1 MPKSIKIILIAVGGL
16 VGLLALVAAALLLF
30 VDANAYKPRLEATA
44 SQALGMEVKVGGRLG
59 IRFSPGLSVALQDLH
74 VRNRGAEVVSAEQ
87 ARLGIALLPL
97 LRQQVRIQSIALQHP
112 RITVERDRAGQL
124 NLAGPA
130 AAGSDLPALA
140 PAQFSLAGATILY
153 RDRQSGYGFEARDCD
168 LVMHHLRLAGGTDRG
183 LLQNL
188 SFRAQLACGEI
199 RKDDFAITDLK
210 VSATGTKGVF
220 ELQPVTMQVFGAQG
234 TGTLQA
240 DFSGDVPRY
249 SVHYALPQFHVE
261 AFFKG
266 LSAEKVASGTMD
278 FTARLSLQGK
288 TTQAL
293 RQTLSGQIALRGGDL
308 VLHGRDLDAELSR
321 YESSQHF
328 NLVDVGAFFFA
339 GPLGLVVTKGYN
351 FASNLQGPGGSSEIR
366 TLVSD
371 WKVEHG
377 VAQAQ
382 DVALAT
388 KEHRLA
394 LQGGLDFA
402 TERFDDVTV
411 ALIDAKGCTKVRQK
425 ITGSFQKPV
434 VEKPS
439 FLTSL
444 TGPAMKLL
452 KKGIALLPGGECEV
466 FYSGSVAPPE

>member
-1 MPKSIKIILIAVGGL
+1 MSKSIKIILITVGGL
-16 VGLLALVAAALLLF
+16 VGLLLLAVAALLLF
-30 VDANAYKPRLEATA
+30 VDANAYKPRLEAAA
-44 SQALGMEVKVGGRLG
+44 SKALGMEVTVGGPLG
-59 IRFSPGLSVALQDLH
+59 IRFAPGLFVTLPDLH
-74 VRNRGAEVVSAEQ
+74 LRSRGAEVVSAEQ

-97 LRQQVRIQSIALQHP
+97 LRQEIRIGSIVLQRP
-112 RITVERDRAGQL
+112 RISIERDRAGQF
-124 NLAGPA
+124 NIARAEGAG
-130 AAGSDLPALA
+130 GDLPALA
-140 PAQFSLAGATILY
+140 LSTVTLAGGTFLY
-153 RDRQSGYGFEARDCD
+153 ADRQSGDRFEARDCD
-168 LVMHHLRLAGGTDRG
+168 LAMRNLRLAGGPARG
-183 LLQNL
+183 LLQDL

-210 VSATGTKGVF
+210 VSATGTQGVF
-220 ELQPVTMQVFGAQG
+220 DLQPVTMQVFGAQG
-234 TGTLQA
+234 TGSLQA

-249 SVHYALPQFHVE
+249 AVHYALPQFHVE

-266 LSAEKVASGTMD
+266 LSAEKVAAGTMD
-278 FTARLSLQGK
+278 FTAQLSLQGK
-288 TTQAL
+288 SLKEL
-293 RQTLSGQIALRGGDL
+293 RQTLAGQISLRGGNL
-308 VLHGRDLDAELSR
+308 TLHGRDLDAELSR

-351 FASNLQGPGGSSEIR
+351 FASNLQGPGGSSAIR

-371 WKVEHG
+371 WHVEHG

-411 ALIDAKGCTKVRQK
+411 ALIDAKGCTQVRQK

-452 KKGIALLPGGECEV
+452 KKGLALFPGGECEV
-466 FYSGSVAPPE
+466 FYAGSVAPPR

>member
-1 MPKSIKIILIAVGGL
+1 
-16 VGLLALVAAALLLF
+16 
-30 VDANAYKPRLEATA
+30 
-44 SQALGMEVKVGGRLG
+44 
-59 IRFSPGLSVALQDLH
+59 
-74 VRNRGAEVVSAEQ
+74 
-87 ARLGIALLPL
+87 
-97 LRQQVRIQSIALQHP
+97 
-112 RITVERDRAGQL
+112 
-124 NLAGPA
+124 
-130 AAGSDLPALA
+130 
-140 PAQFSLAGATILY
+140 
-153 RDRQSGYGFEARDCD
+153 
-168 LVMHHLRLAGGTDRG
+168 MHHLRLAGGTDRG

-199 RKDDFAITDLK
+199 RKDDFAIADLK
-210 VSATGTKGVF
+210 VSATGTQGVF
-220 ELQPVTMQVFGAQG
+220 DLQPVTMQVFGAQG
-234 TGTLQA
+234 TGSLQA

-278 FTARLSLQGK
+278 FTAQLSLQGK
-288 TTQAL
+288 TPKAL
-293 RQTLSGQIALRGGDL
+293 RQTLAGQITLRGGNL
-308 VLHGRDLDAELSR
+308 ILHGRDLDAELSR

-371 WKVEHG
+371 WHVEHG

-411 ALIDAKGCTKVRQK
+411 ALIDAKGCTQVRQK

-452 KKGIALLPGGECEV
+452 KKGLALFPGGECEV
-466 FYSGSVAPPE
+466 FYAGSVAPPR